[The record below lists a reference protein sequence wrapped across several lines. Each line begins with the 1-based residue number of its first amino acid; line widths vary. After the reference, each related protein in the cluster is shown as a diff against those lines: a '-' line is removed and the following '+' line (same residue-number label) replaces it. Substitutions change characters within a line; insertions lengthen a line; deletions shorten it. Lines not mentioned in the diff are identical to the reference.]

1 MEEKI
6 ITDRIEEVY
15 HFMQY
20 GKLMPGVIHNFNGKY
35 AMIDSKIQ
43 LATMKL
49 AMKRKKLEANKENI
63 STEVYEALSKEYD
76 ESGKLMEGLN
86 KGRTAVNDIMQ
97 GLNSKVSNEFSYRNS
112 SIDLCSLIKEFD
124 NFFYFYKRYKHN
136 TTKQFEFDGTPFIKM
151 KYKDIY
157 FLLFVT
163 VKNCVD
169 ATFGNDQNLSE
180 EIQNI
185 VRYKVVKIDGTVEL
199 RIFNNGKYFENFDD
213 AFTNFTSD
221 KISYDSEEAVFD
233 TPEGVGLDLYF
244 LKKILDKY
252 KSITYR
258 IESKEGVGT
267 EYIYTF
273 PKL

>member
-1 MEEKI
+1 
-6 ITDRIEEVY
+6 
-15 HFMQY
+15 MQY

-76 ESGKLMEGLN
+76 ESAKLMEGLN
-86 KGRTAVNDIMQ
+86 KGRTAVNEIMQ
-97 GLNSKVSNEFSYRNS
+97 GLNNKVSNEFSYRDS

-169 ATFGNDQNLSE
+169 ATFENDQNLSD

-185 VRYKVVKIDGTVEL
+185 VRYKVVKKDDTVEL

-213 AFTNFTSD
+213 AFTTFTSD

-233 TPEGVGLDLYF
+233 TPEGAGLDLYF
-244 LKKILDKY
+244 LKKILDRY
-252 KSITYR
+252 ENITYR